1 MDTKDSNCLAVFFY
15 GFIQSL
21 DLHTLA
27 VDENGDASMTEI
39 DLAAQA
45 PGLIAE
51 LEVALAAAY
60 EGDTELRAIVFSV
73 LEVLGCQVRGED
85 YHMFCPA

>member
-1 MDTKDSNCLAVFFY
+1 M
-15 GFIQSL
+15 
-21 DLHTLA
+21 HTLA

-39 DLAAQA
+39 DLAAEA
-45 PGLIAE
+45 PELIAE